1 MDPELVRRQDA
12 ALAARTE
19 ADRLDSEFKA
29 FQLWFQ
35 ENRCSHERYTATS
48 DGDCHSPGYYYT
60 CDRCGHWT
68 SRRPKA
74 AGITVADRDCIASH
88 DSR

>member
-1 MDPELVRRQDA
+1 MDPELVLRRDA
-12 ALAARTE
+12 ALAARRE
-19 ADRLDSEFKA
+19 AERLDSEFKA

-35 ENRCSHERYTATS
+35 QTQCSHERYTATS

-68 SRRPKA
+68 SRRP
-74 AGITVADRDCIASH
+74 GSGTVVHASIG
-88 DSR
+88 R